1 MQILIFPLSQMI
13 HPVDRRGSR
22 LTPDFRFIKEARG
35 ALTIT
40 NVMVEDNGKWT
51 CEAENAHGYSEN
63 ARPVKLVVLGECL
76 LYSQSVVHTLNP
88 RWPAIYKSPTKTR
101 RSYGSS
107 WMAWVACGDE
117 KGFVGIIY
125 THFHTPFMGLNSSC
139 PGWECVF
146 RLRGRVGPTVALSWN
161 VSNDVLKL

>member
-1 MQILIFPLSQMI
+1 MNTYKKKVPYPALYIVTSRPIKRCKKEEPSITMQILIFPLPQMI

-63 ARPVKLVVLGECL
+63 ARPVKLVVLGECPL
-76 LYSQSVVHTLNP
+76 SLCVWL
-88 RWPAIYKSPTKTR
+88 AIHIIVQR
-101 RSYGSS
+101 HAGV
-107 WMAWVACGDE
+107 MVCHVLAGCGGGVGGGDE
-117 KGFVGIIY
+117 KGFAGHY
-125 THFHTPFMGLNSSC
+125 LY
-139 PGWECVF
+139 
-146 RLRGRVGPTVALSWN
+146 ALLCLSL
-161 VSNDVLKL
+161 D

>member
-1 MQILIFPLSQMI
+1 MQILIFPLPQMI

-76 LYSQSVVHTLNP
+76 LYSQFSSTHDTP
-88 RWPAIYKSPTKTR
+88 RWAAIYNNPTKTR

-107 WMAWVACGDE
+107 WYEWHG
-117 KGFVGIIY
+117 
-125 THFHTPFMGLNSSC
+125 
-139 PGWECVF
+139 
-146 RLRGRVGPTVALSWN
+146 
-161 VSNDVLKL
+161 